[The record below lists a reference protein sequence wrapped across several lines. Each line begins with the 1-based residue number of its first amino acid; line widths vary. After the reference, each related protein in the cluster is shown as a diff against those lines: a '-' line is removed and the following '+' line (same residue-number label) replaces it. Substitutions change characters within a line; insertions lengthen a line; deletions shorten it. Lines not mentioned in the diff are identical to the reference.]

1 MMRSLL
7 LFALFAVSPLHAQQ
21 PPPHDWANLQ
31 RYRTANAELAAAH
44 PNEQRV
50 VFMGNSI
57 TQQWNLAAVFPGKP
71 YINRGISGQ
80 TTPQMLVR
88 FRQDVVALKPAVVVI
103 LAGTNDIAGN
113 TGPSSLE
120 MIQDNLMSMTEIAQ
134 ANGIRVVLSSVL
146 PAYAYPWKKDLTP
159 APTIVA
165 LNAWMKDYAKRAG
178 ATYVDYHSAMRDDR
192 NGLRTDWTTDGVH
205 VNDAGYH
212 VMGELV
218 QRAIAQALTKPVRSP

>member
-1 MMRSLL
+1 MKRLL
-7 LFALFAVSPLHAQQ
+7 VFFALISTSVLHAQQ
-21 PPPHDWANLQ
+21 PAPHDWANLQ
-31 RYRTANAELAAAH
+31 RFRQANAEL
-44 PNEQRV
+44 PPPDSMQPRV

-57 TQQWNLAAVFPGKP
+57 TQQWDLAAAFPGKP

-113 TGPSSLE
+113 TGPSSVE
-120 MIQDNLMSMTEIAQ
+120 MIADNLMSMTEIAQ

-146 PAYAYPWKKDLTP
+146 PAYAYPWKKELAP

-165 LNAWMKDYAKRAG
+165 LNTWMKDYAKRAG
-178 ATYVDYHSAMRDDR
+178 VTYLDYLFFRC
-192 NGLRTDWTTDGVH
+192 
-205 VNDAGYH
+205 AGQHRSKYWRALERYGSDH
-212 VMGELV
+212 YPIMGF
-218 QRAIAQALTKPVRSP
+218 VRVS